1 MNTRTRSLGNAFLYG
16 MAQAFDLSGGLASRR
31 VAHLRRRT
39 VRQALA
45 SSWAAVGRNL
55 STALERYGEQHE
67 PGR

>member
-1 MNTRTRSLGNAFLYG
+1 MNTRTRSLGSAFLYG
-16 MAQAFDLSGGLASRR
+16 MAQAFDLGGVLASRR

-39 VRQALA
+39 VREALA
-45 SSWAAVGRNL
+45 SNWEAVGRDL